1 MKTLNG
7 YHMDAFFFPFE
18 EEQYPAER
26 DRLTALLDSMEL
38 PYLIENY
45 HQKNVWWGSLPG
57 MFRSNIVPPIL
68 GFDSLDELLAH
79 GRKKGDDADVSD
91 ELVPA
96 Q

>member
-1 MKTLNG
+1 MKPSRPVSYTHLDV
-7 YHMDAFFFPFE
+7 YKR
-18 EEQYPAER
+18 Q
-26 DRLTALLDSMEL
+26 ALLDSMEL
-38 PYLIENY
+38 PYLVENY

-79 GRKKGDDADVSD
+79 GCKKGDDADVSD
-91 ELVPA
+91 ELVSA